1 MNNNTMTLEDLAE
14 RILQADTVTVTRTL
28 TYSFD
33 PSVDDKYDI
42 EETPTFLIT
51 SVQCMVETLK
61 FLLHRTGM
69 SGTQLRLH
77 QTEDGE
83 HWQLTAGGNYHDV
96 ITHLIQEMD
105 QEVFV
110 DWLNSCQPDVQ
121 F

>member
-1 MNNNTMTLEDLAE
+1 MNNSMMTLEALAE
-14 RILQADTVTVTRTL
+14 KILQMDTVTVTRTL

-33 PSVDDKYDI
+33 PSVNDKYDI

-61 FLLHRTGM
+61 FLLRRTGM
-69 SGTQLRLH
+69 AGTRLQLH

-83 HWQLTAGGNYHDV
+83 HWEINPNVNYHDV
-96 ITHLIQEMD
+96 ITHLLQEMD
-105 QEVFV
+105 NETLV
-110 DWLNSCQPDVQ
+110 DWLNDCQPDVQ

>member
-1 MNNNTMTLEDLAE
+1 MNNNIITLEDLAE

-28 TYSFD
+28 IYSFD
-33 PSVDDKYDI
+33 PSVNDKYDI

-69 SGTQLRLH
+69 SGTQLH

-83 HWQLTAGGNYHDV
+83 HWEINPNVNYHDV
-96 ITHLIQEMD
+96 ITHLLQEMD
-105 QEVFV
+105 DETLV
-110 DWLNSCQPDVQ
+110 DWLNDCQPDVQ
-121 F
+121 Y